1 MEKIFTD
8 IYENSNWGNNGSI
21 HYRGSSGSGSDIDVN
36 INTYI
41 PFLRKFIKTKNIKSV
56 VDLGCGDFRCGK
68 LIYNNLDIKYTGYD
82 AYEKLI
88 NYHKNNISHPK
99 YSFIHLD
106 FFNKKEEIVS
116 GDLCI
121 LKDVIQHWSV
131 NNIYSFM
138 DYLVD
143 NKKFKYIILVNC
155 GNQTQDNI
163 DIEDGDYRPL
173 SCNYL
178 PLKKYN
184 PVKVGNYDTKDNHV
198 KEISII
204 RNDIWKNLELLT
216 VYHFDNKVRLGI
228 NNDGGYVIGDLD
240 GGYDCYIS
248 AGVSNEESFSRD
260 FIKKYNMNKTNSYAF
275 DGTINDYPYEYTRD
289 ITYVK
294 KNIGSI
300 NDNNNVNLSYLIG
313 NYNNIFLKM
322 DIEGGEYPW
331 LSSLSENQ
339 LNKFKQIV
347 IEVHGIT
354 DDSYGSM
361 IHDKIICLNKLKNTH
376 YIIHAHGNNFGYVTN
391 GIPYVVELTYVNKNY
406 FTFPPELNRQEFP
419 VDSLDFPNNTS
430 VPDIKLNYYPFLH
443 VQNE

>member
-1 MEKIFTD
+1 
-8 IYENSNWGNNGSI
+8 
-21 HYRGSSGSGSDIDVN
+21 
-36 INTYI
+36 
-41 PFLRKFIKTKNIKSV
+41 
-56 VDLGCGDFRCGK
+56 
-68 LIYNNLDIKYTGYD
+68 
-82 AYEKLI
+82 
-88 NYHKNNISHPK
+88 
-99 YSFIHLD
+99 
-106 FFNKKEEIVS
+106 
-116 GDLCI
+116 
-121 LKDVIQHWSV
+121 
-131 NNIYSFM
+131 M

-143 NKKFKYIILVNC
+143 NKKFKYIILVNY

-184 PVKVGNYDTKDNHV
+184 PVKVGNYNIKDNHV

-260 FIKKYNMNKTNSYAF
+260 FIKKYNMNNTNSYAF

-294 KNIGSI
+294 KNIGRI

-361 IHDKIICLNKLKNTH
+361 VHDKITCLSKLKNTH
-376 YIIHAHGNNFGYVTN
+376 YIIHVHGNNFGGVTN
-391 GIPYVVELTYVNKNY
+391 GIPCVVELTYVNKNY

-419 VDSLDFPNNTS
+419 VESLDFPNNTS